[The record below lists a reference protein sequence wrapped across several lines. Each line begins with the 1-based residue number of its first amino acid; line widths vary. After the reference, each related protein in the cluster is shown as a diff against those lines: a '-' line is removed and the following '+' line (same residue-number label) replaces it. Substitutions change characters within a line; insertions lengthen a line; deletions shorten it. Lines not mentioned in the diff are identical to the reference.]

1 VKKEGSIDEL
11 TAKTQGGEVIRVS
24 AMGSLDSLKSSL
36 AAVAGVR
43 SVNVKDTAPNGEVRF
58 EVQSG
63 EGEDVRPDL
72 AAAVTSAGGKLT
84 ELVQE
89 RNTLEAIFVEIVGAD
104 HGPEEEG
111 SEGEGTEEAGTG
123 EEEGDA

>member
-1 VKKEGSIDEL
+1 
-11 TAKTQGGEVIRVS
+11 
-24 AMGSLDSLKSSL
+24 M
-36 AAVAGVR
+36 
-43 SVNVKDTAPNGEVRF
+43 KDTAPNGEVRF
-58 EVQSG
+58 EVRSA

-72 AAAVTSAGGKLT
+72 AAAIASAGGKLT

-111 SEGEGTEEAGTG
+111 SEGEGTEDAGTG
-123 EEEGDA
+123 EEGSDA